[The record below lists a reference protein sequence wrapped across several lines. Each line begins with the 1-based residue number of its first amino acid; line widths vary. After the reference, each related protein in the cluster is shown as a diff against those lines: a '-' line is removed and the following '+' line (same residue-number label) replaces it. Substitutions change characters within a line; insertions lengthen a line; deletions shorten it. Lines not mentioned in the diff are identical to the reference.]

1 MINSTSALLEGVKVV
16 ELGQSVA
23 GPWAGTIMADLGATV
38 IKIEAP
44 NGDSAR
50 SWGPPFIRGDS
61 AVYQFMNR
69 NKLGMVLDLKI
80 LTIEASSTG

>member
-1 MINSTSALLEGVKVV
+1 MINSVSALLEGVKVV

-44 NGDSAR
+44 KDESAGR
-50 SWGPPFIRGDS
+50 F
-61 AVYQFMNR
+61 
-69 NKLGMVLDLKI
+69 
-80 LTIEASSTG
+80 

>member
-1 MINSTSALLEGVKVV
+1 MTNSASALLEGVKVV

-44 NGDSAR
+44 TGDSAR
-50 SWGPPFIRGDS
+50 GWASPGKAPQGPGGR
-61 AVYQFMNR
+61 
-69 NKLGMVLDLKI
+69 
-80 LTIEASSTG
+80 